1 MDENEKLIL
10 DAMKEAGKPVRP
22 GDLAKMTG
30 LESKEVSKIIKSLK
44 AQGKVIIPKRC
55 YYAPA

>member
-1 MDENEKLIL
+1 MDENEKMIL
-10 DAMKEAGKPVRP
+10 NAMKEAGKSVRP

-44 AQGKVIIPKRC
+44 AQGKVMIPKRC